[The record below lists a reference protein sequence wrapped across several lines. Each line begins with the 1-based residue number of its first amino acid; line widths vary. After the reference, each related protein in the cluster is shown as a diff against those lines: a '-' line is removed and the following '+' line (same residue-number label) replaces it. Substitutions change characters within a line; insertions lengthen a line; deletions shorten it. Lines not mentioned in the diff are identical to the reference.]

1 MDATL
6 LLLLGL
12 IAPFAIALI
21 NKVKWSSS
29 TKQLVAFGVSI
40 VFAVLWLVVTGGIA
54 GYGIQSLLAA
64 VPAIYTL
71 SQAVYEFFVK
81 NIASKLEAATD
92 KSAVVISPAP
102 GENNV
107 FVTSNETIQVAK
119 VSDAPANVV
128 VDSPIEITTN
138 VDPETPE
145 PRG

>member
-12 IAPFAIALI
+12 VSPFLIAII

-40 VFAVLWLVVTGGIA
+40 VLAVLWLAMTGGIA
-54 GYGIQSLLAA
+54 GFGIQSLLAA
-64 VPAIYTL
+64 VPAIYTI

-81 NIASKLEAATD
+81 SLASKLEAATD
-92 KSAVVISPAP
+92 KSAVVVSPAP
-102 GENNV
+102 GEGNV
-107 FVTSNETIQVAK
+107 FVTSTETVQVAK

-128 VDSPIEITTN
+128 VDAPIEITTKN
-138 VDPETPE
+138 DPDLPE